1 MDMNWDDMRFFLA
14 LCRTNS
20 FVSAA
25 HELKVTHS
33 TVARRISALEASL
46 QTQLFQRTEKGCQI
60 TPAGE
65 ALLPYA
71 ERLESTVVKLE
82 ENVSGKDKQLS
93 GCIRLGTPDGI
104 GNCYLAARLSRL
116 QKHHPSLE
124 VELIPVP
131 MYYSLAKR
139 EIDILISVMRPK
151 SGKSIARK
159 LTRYK
164 LGLFATR
171 EYLKNNREIIQKED
185 LRGHRFVG
193 YIDDLLYD
201 QDLRF
206 MDEFYP
212 GITPIFRTSTVLA
225 QMNAVLAGSG
235 IGVIP
240 YFMAHADKH
249 LVRVL
254 PDQSIER
261 VFWLQ
266 FNPDSK
272 HIARVRATIDFLVDQ
287 ISAEQDLFLKYPLP
301 SNGKEEIA
309 AADGIAESK
318 H

>member
-71 ERLESTVVKLE
+71 ERLESTIVKLE

-104 GNCYLAARLSRL
+104 GNCYLAARLSRF
-116 QKHHPSLE
+116 QESHPALE

-139 EIDILISVMRPK
+139 EIDILITVMRPK
-151 SGKSIARK
+151 SGKFIARK
-159 LTRYK
+159 VTRYK
-164 LGLFATR
+164 LGLFSTR
-171 EYLKNNREIIQKED
+171 GYLKHRREIINKED

-193 YIDDLLYD
+193 YIEDLLYD

-212 GITPIFRTSTVLA
+212 GATPIFRTSTVLA
-225 QMNAVLAGSG
+225 QMNAVLAGVG

-240 YFMAHADKH
+240 YFMAHAERN
-249 LVRVL
+249 LVPVL
-254 PDQSIER
+254 PEQSIER
-261 VFWLQ
+261 EFWLQ
-266 FNPDSK
+266 YNPDSK
-272 HIARVRATIDFLVDQ
+272 HIARVRATIDFLVGQ
-287 ISAEQDLFLKYPLP
+287 IKAEQDHFLKLHL
-301 SNGKEEIA
+301 S
-309 AADGIAESK
+309 
-318 H
+318 

>member
-1 MDMNWDDMRFFLA
+1 MNLNWDDMRFFLA
-14 LCRTNS
+14 LCRTKA

-25 HELKVTHS
+25 HDLKVTHS

-71 ERLESTVVKLE
+71 ESLESTVIHLE
-82 ENVSGKDKQLS
+82 ENVSGRDKQLS

-104 GNCYLAARLSRL
+104 GNCFLAARLSRF
-116 QKHHPSLE
+116 QNQHPALE
-124 VELIPVP
+124 IELIPVP

-139 EIDILISVMRPK
+139 EIDILMTITRPK
-151 SGKSIARK
+151 SGKFIARK
-159 LTRYK
+159 LIRYK

-171 EYLKNNREIIQKED
+171 PYLDSHRKISSRED

-193 YIDDLLYD
+193 YIEDLLYD
-201 QDLRF
+201 ENLKF

-212 GITPIFRTSTVLA
+212 GATPIFRTSTVLA
-225 QMNAVLAGSG
+225 QINGVLEGAG

-240 YFMAHADKH
+240 YFMAHAEKD
-249 LVRVL
+249 LVPVL
-254 PDQSIER
+254 PEQSIER
-261 VFWLQ
+261 DFWLQ

-272 HIARVRATIDFLVDQ
+272 HIARVRATIDFIVDQ
-287 ISAEQDLFLKYPLP
+287 IRAEQDLFLTLP
-301 SNGKEEIA
+301 A
-309 AADGIAESK
+309 R
-318 H
+318 